1 MLQVSDADLQFAG
14 QTAILLKI
22 TNSPDKFTNCFTIS
36 DHTELVLVL
45 VFRRYNPDVRQTFIV
60 WSLWNNLILK
70 KKTERTETKA
80 LSKIVWKTNE

>member
-1 MLQVSDADLQFAG
+1 MLQVSDADLQLAG

-60 WSLWNNLILK
+60 
-70 KKTERTETKA
+70 
-80 LSKIVWKTNE
+80 

>member
-1 MLQVSDADLQFAG
+1 MLQVSDADLQLAG

-36 DHTELVLVL
+36 DHTELVLVV

-60 WSLWNNLILK
+60 
-70 KKTERTETKA
+70 
-80 LSKIVWKTNE
+80 